1 MKGIMMLTVVLCFV
15 VSSTGLC
22 RTWYIKSDG
31 TGDAPTIQAGVDS
44 AANGDTVLVASGN
57 YYENVLMKG
66 GITLASVA
74 GWSSTSIEPPARLR
88 PIIKCTDSV
97 PGAVVMGF
105 TLKGGRAPFG
115 GAIYWS
121 APSVSIVQNRFV
133 DNRCADDG
141 GAIFCSDVD
150 NLSIEENTFDNNF
163 AADWGG
169 AIFCDNCSPTVTGN
183 EFTNCSSRFGGAL
196 GCYGSLEIVV
206 SDNAFAGNSC
216 AQQGGAVYCNYGC
229 SGEFEHNSFEGD
241 STTGTGG
248 ALGFFGG
255 TYEART
261 NLFVENDAD
270 YGGAIGIGRGASAVI
285 HGNTF
290 YSNQATLRGSSVS
303 CSDASSVEIY
313 NCIIAHSEDAPAIDC
328 TYHVVAR
335 LDCNDLWAND
345 SDYNGCV
352 AGRNDF
358 YEDPLFCD
366 PDAGNYTLQ
375 ECSPCVDGY
384 GCGQVGAYGVGCG
397 PSKTVVSTWG
407 AIKSM
412 YR

>member
-1 MKGIMMLTVVLCFV
+1 MGVVCFILPR
-15 VSSTGLC
+15 SALS
-22 RTWYIKSDG
+22 RTWYIKPDG

-44 AANGDTVLVASGN
+44 AASGDTVLVAPGS
-57 YYENVLMKG
+57 YHENVLMKG

-74 GWSSTSIEPPARLR
+74 GWSSTSIEPPARLT

-105 TLKGGRAPFG
+105 TLKGGRAPLG

-121 APSVSIVQNRFV
+121 GASVSIVQNRFV
-133 DNRCADDG
+133 NNRCSDDG

-150 NLSIEENTFDNNF
+150 NLSIQENIFETNF

-169 AIFCDNCSPTVTGN
+169 AIFCDNCSPIVTGN
-183 EFTNCSSRFGGAL
+183 EFTNCSSRYGGAL
-196 GCYGSLEIVV
+196 GCYGSLDIVV
-206 SDNAFAGNSC
+206 NENVFAGNSC
-216 AQQGGAVYCNYGC
+216 VQQGGAVYCNYSC
-229 SGEFEHNSFEGD
+229 SGEFEHNSFEGN

-248 ALGFFGG
+248 AVCCLRG
-255 TYEART
+255 TYEVRA
-261 NLFVENDAD
+261 NLFVENKAD
-270 YGGAIGIGRGASAVI
+270 CGGAIGIGRDASVVI

-303 CSDASSVEIY
+303 CSDAASVWIY
-313 NCIIAHSEDAPAIDC
+313 NCIIAFSEDAPAIDC
-328 TYHVVAR
+328 TFHVVAR
-335 LDCNDLWAND
+335 LDCNDLWMND

-352 AGRNDF
+352 AGPHDF

-366 PDAGNYTLQ
+366 PFTGDYTLQ
-375 ECSPCVDGY
+375 ECSPCVYGY

-397 PSKTVVSTWG
+397 PSKTVSATWG